1 MPPKTHSATSMA
13 TGPITQTFGF
23 VMFLAGWTAA
33 LATVLG
39 LLGATWWPL
48 DVLADWRLPLTVIL
62 VAAAV
67 VTGFGYSRVSAAIF
81 AAAAILNV
89 ALIAPMYLEEQPH
102 PSSDERVRVVSLDV
116 GKAPDVR
123 PAVLDWANTV
133 EADIVVLARA
143 DGTWSRAI
151 EQLNMPYRVVNDP
164 GLNGGIL
171 VLARNGF
178 PVTVAEDPAGF
189 EGVDAVITTTMG
201 DRELTILALSV
212 DRPVSALAA
221 DDRVRRFDTISA
233 NVRKMQGP
241 VVILGNLET
250 SRWSHAFKTLVNGLT
265 NSEDGYGYTATYVVL
280 DWPFIGPYAGIP
292 VDHVLYRGPLTVP
305 LRKVGPDLGVD
316 HRPLLVHL
324 SPANSS
330 TQSAVDR

>member
-1 MPPKTHSATSMA
+1 MPPTSHSTTSMA
-13 TGPITQTFGF
+13 TGSLTRTFGF
-23 VMFLAGWTAA
+23 IMFLAGWTAT

-67 VTGFGYSRVSAAIF
+67 VTGFGYARVSAAIF
-81 AAAAILNV
+81 VAAAILNV

-102 PSSDERVRVVSLDV
+102 PNSDERIRIVSLDV
-116 GKAPDVR
+116 GKAPDAR
-123 PAVLDWANTV
+123 PAVLDWVNTV
-133 EADIVVLARA
+133 EADIVVLVRA
-143 DGTWSRAI
+143 DGTWSKVI
-151 EQLNMPYRVVNDP
+151 DKLNLPYRVVNDP
-164 GLNGGIL
+164 GLSGGIL

-178 PVTVAEDPAGF
+178 PVTVAEDPVGF
-189 EGVDAVITTTMG
+189 EGVDAVITTTVG
-201 DRELTILALSV
+201 DQRLTILALSV

-250 SRWSHAFKTLVNGLT
+250 SRWSHAFKTLANGLT

-280 DWPFIGPYAGIP
+280 DWPLIAQYAGIP
-292 VDHVLYRGPLTVP
+292 VDHVLYRGPVTVT

-324 SPANSS
+324 SPANSP
-330 TQSAVDR
+330 TQSSMER